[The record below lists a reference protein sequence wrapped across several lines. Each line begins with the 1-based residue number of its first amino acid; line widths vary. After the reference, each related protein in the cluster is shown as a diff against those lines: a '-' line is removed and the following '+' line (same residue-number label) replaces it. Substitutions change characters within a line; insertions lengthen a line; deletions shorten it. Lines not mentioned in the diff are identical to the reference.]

1 MRIVS
6 LIENTASTEKLRA
19 EHGLSLYIEHNG
31 EKILMDTGA
40 GSAFMDN
47 ARRMGIDLAGVKK
60 VVISHNHNDHTGGL
74 EPLLKRKKDITV
86 YAKKAAL
93 DDFFCKAGFIKVPI
107 SQIKQLYKRYPD
119 NFVFYNKFTEITK
132 GFYMVTNEV
141 EDKSMYCQS
150 KQLYMKREGRF
161 VHDEYRHE
169 AFAVVFPKE
178 DERKG
183 CVIISSCSH
192 CGIVNILN
200 TVRSL
205 WKGVPVLAVIG
216 GFHLMGSST
225 KKLCCTAEFVQ
236 KTVQEIKK
244 MDIGSI
250 FTCHCT
256 GLKGYELLK
265 SGLKD
270 QIQYFQTGE
279 ELLF

>member
-6 LIENTASTEKLRA
+6 LIENTSSTEKLRA

-40 GSAFMDN
+40 GSAFTDN
-47 ARRMGIDLAGVKK
+47 AKRMGIDLSEVKK

-74 EPLLKRKKDITV
+74 EAFLKRRHDAVV

-93 DDFFCKAGFIKVPI
+93 DDFYFKAGLITVSI
-107 SQIKQLYKRYPD
+107 SQIKQIYKHYPD
-119 NFVFYNKFTEITK
+119 NFVFYNKFTQITK
-132 GFYMVTNEV
+132 GFYMVSNEV
-141 EDKSMYCQS
+141 MDKSMYCQA
-150 KQLYMKREGRF
+150 KQLCMKRDGKLVR
-161 VHDEYRHE
+161 DEFEHE
-169 AFAVVFPKE
+169 AFAVVFPND

-183 CVIISSCSH
+183 CVVISSCSH

-205 WKGVPVLAVIG
+205 WKGVPILAVIG
-216 GFHLMGSST
+216 GFHFMGSSV
-225 KKLCCTAEFVQ
+225 KNLCCTSDFIQ
-236 KTVQEIKK
+236 KTAQDIAK

-250 FTCHCT
+250 YTCHCT

-265 SGLKD
+265 GSLKD